1 MLVKLTEVSVV
12 VYMISQ
18 SIQAPGLVLN
28 YDLLEDSCHVTINNI
43 LLFYHVRQTDSM
55 LPYRTVI
62 GHRRC
67 NVVKTLNLL
76 TYMTAL
82 RCSYH
87 ILMLSTCMI
96 YHWTNTP
103 KHDVS

>member
-43 LLFYHVRQTDSM
+43 LLF
-55 LPYRTVI
+55 
-62 GHRRC
+62 
-67 NVVKTLNLL
+67 
-76 TYMTAL
+76 
-82 RCSYH
+82 
-87 ILMLSTCMI
+87 LSCE
-96 YHWTNTP
+96 TNRFY
-103 KHDVS
+103 VAV

>member
-43 LLFYHVRQTDSM
+43 LLFYHVRQTDS
-55 LPYRTVI
+55 I
-62 GHRRC
+62 H
-67 NVVKTLNLL
+67 NL
-76 TYMTAL
+76 TWKNTCCTATHSL
-82 RCSYH
+82 
-87 ILMLSTCMI
+87 LS
-96 YHWTNTP
+96 
-103 KHDVS
+103 

>member
-28 YDLLEDSCHVTINNI
+28 YDLLEDSCHITINNI
-43 LLFYHVRQTDSM
+43 LLFYHVRQTDST

-96 YHWTNTP
+96 YH
-103 KHDVS
+103 

>member
-1 MLVKLTEVSVV
+1 MLEKLTEVSVV

-55 LPYRTVI
+55 LPYGTVI
-62 GHRRC
+62 GHRRR
-67 NVVKTLNLL
+67 NVVKRLNLL

-103 KHDVS
+103 KHVS

>member
-1 MLVKLTEVSVV
+1 M
-12 VYMISQ
+12 
-18 SIQAPGLVLN
+18 QAPGLVLN

-55 LPYRTVI
+55 LRYRTVI

-82 RCSYH
+82 RWCYLHVWS
-87 ILMLSTCMI
+87 IIGQTDQNMSL
-96 YHWTNTP
+96 
-103 KHDVS
+103 DVVTTG

>member
-55 LPYRTVI
+55 LWYRTVI

-96 YHWTNTP
+96 YH
-103 KHDVS
+103 

>member
-28 YDLLEDSCHVTINNI
+28 YDLLEDSCHITINNI

-67 NVVKTLNLL
+67 NVVKK
-76 TYMTAL
+76 
-82 RCSYH
+82 H
-87 ILMLSTCMI
+87 KI
-96 YHWTNTP
+96 Y
-103 KHDVS
+103 